1 MLNDI
6 QYDTFKK
13 KMIGNPPISCIPDGS
28 EQGVFILFSEES
40 VIHIL
45 EKWDYSEDL

>member
-1 MLNDI
+1 MIYSMTRL
-6 QYDTFKK
+6 KK
-13 KMIGNPPISCIPDGS
+13 IGIPSISCIPDGS
-28 EQGVFILFSEES
+28 EQGVCILFSEES